1 MADPEEAMNTMSA
14 RVYRMAVFTSWY
26 DKTASGAREYELHFI
41 AVRHGSIRTIRRA
54 LAKRGVPYL
63 QGLLYRRLKKW
74 IPKRK
79 VKVRFE
85 REQPALRSESKI
97 SVEGRSMLFRGK
109 RWRAYPLGRW
119 DLNYAKKKRRKR
131 R

>member
-1 MADPEEAMNTMSA
+1 LIDAKEAKVTMSA
-14 RVYRMAVFTSWY
+14 RVYRMTIFTTWY
-26 DKTASGAREYELHFI
+26 DKMASGAREYELHFMI
-41 AVRHGSIRTIRRA
+41 ARRGRIRTVRRT
-54 LAKRGVPYL
+54 LMERGVPYF

-97 SVEGRSMLFRGK
+97 RLEGRSMLFRGK
-109 RWRAYPLGRW
+109 RWWAYPFGRW
-119 DLNYAKKKRRKR
+119 ELDYARKKRRKR
-131 R
+131 